1 MTLIPAIARRSFF
14 ITGTDTGVGKTF
26 FSCALLH
33 AAANAG
39 FTTAAIKPVAAGAA
53 VALQAACTLPLSY
66 NEVNPFCLPAPLS
79 PHLAAAEAGRRLQ
92 ADRIVG
98 FCQGVLMQ
106 RATLTVVEGA
116 GGWRVPIS
124 DNETLADVAKR
135 LRLPVILVVGMRLG
149 CLNHAMLSAEAIR
162 RDGLTLAGW
171 VANTVDPQ
179 MQARDGNLAKLEREL
194 MAPLLAD
201 IPWLPEADARDAARL
216 VDLPALFPP
225 RA

>member
-1 MTLIPAIARRSFF
+1 
-14 ITGTDTGVGKTF
+14 
-26 FSCALLH
+26 
-33 AAANAG
+33 
-39 FTTAAIKPVAAGAA
+39 
-53 VALQAACTLPLSY
+53 
-66 NEVNPFCLPAPLS
+66 
-79 PHLAAAEAGRRLQ
+79 
-92 ADRIVG
+92 
-98 FCQGVLMQ
+98 
-106 RATLTVVEGA
+106 
-116 GGWRVPIS
+116 VPIS

-179 MQARDGNLAKLEREL
+179 MQARDGNVAKLEREL

-201 IPWLPEADARDAARL
+201 IPWLPAADARDAARL